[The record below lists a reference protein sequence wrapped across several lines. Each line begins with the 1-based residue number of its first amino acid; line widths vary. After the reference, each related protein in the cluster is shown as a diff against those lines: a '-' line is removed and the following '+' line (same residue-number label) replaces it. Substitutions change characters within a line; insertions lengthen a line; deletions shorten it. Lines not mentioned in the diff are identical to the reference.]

1 MIYEL
6 CFRMLAW
13 FVAGLIFLFCVLLL
27 VFSMVLIVYIIK
39 ELREEMKNG
48 TINK

>member
-27 VFSMVLIVYIIK
+27 VFSMVLIIYIIK
-39 ELREEMKNG
+39 ELIEEMKNG
-48 TINK
+48 TFNK